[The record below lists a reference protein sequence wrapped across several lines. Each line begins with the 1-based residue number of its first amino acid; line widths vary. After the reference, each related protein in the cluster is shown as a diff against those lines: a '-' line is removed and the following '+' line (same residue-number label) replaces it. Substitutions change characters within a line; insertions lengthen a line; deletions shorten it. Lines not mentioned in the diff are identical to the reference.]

1 MKDLRVGID
10 IGSTTAKIIVTD
22 PGGSI
27 LYGDYRRHNTEVFK
41 TLLLMLDEVG
51 EQLAFDEHDS
61 LAILFTGTAGMGVA
75 ERARLPFVQEVS
87 ASAAVV
93 KRYLPEVR
101 TFIDLGGED
110 AKIIF
115 FDRDLRPDIRMNG
128 NCAGGTGAFIDQMA
142 GLLGIP
148 VEKLSEEAA
157 KHESC
162 YPIASRCGVFAKTDI
177 QNLLSRDVPPR
188 DIAASIYRAVA
199 YQIISALARGME
211 IVPGVLFAGGPF
223 HFQPFPRQTFL
234 EIVNLDPE
242 DVVESTS
249 ADPRLTAE
257 RIPAA
262 GAALRAGEEGRV
274 ITYAELRRLLVESQ
288 GQRISTIRALP
299 PLFTSEAEYQTWATR
314 KSEAVIP
321 TVGLHEVAERPL
333 FLGVDSGSTTT
344 KIVLIDEDGRL
355 AFTYYAPNKGNP
367 VEAVLTGVRVL
378 QAQAE
383 EHGLE
388 LRISRSGVT
397 GYGEDLIAFAF
408 GMDEGHVETIAHYR
422 GARTFEPNVSFIL
435 DIGGQ
440 DMKAIFV
447 KDGVINNIELN
458 ESCSSGSGSFI
469 QTFATT
475 LGLGIEEFAQEACRA
490 QHPCDLGSRCTVFMN
505 SKVKQVLREGGAISD
520 ISAGLA
526 YSVIKNCLNKVLK
539 ITDSDLLGSMIVVQ
553 GGTFR
558 NPAILRAMELV
569 TGRSV
574 IRPDRSELMGAWG
587 AALMAR
593 DTYFKHPER
602 IASTFLPWDR
612 LDEALRYEKRRVT
625 CKGCENSCEVMVLSY
640 PERAQRPGVSA
651 RFFTGNKCER
661 IYSNRPK
668 GERRGENLAAVKQQ
682 LLLDRAVQGA
692 GTEEER
698 SGADDAHGSASAA
711 PSRPSH
717 QGRQRLR
724 VGIPRA
730 LNIWEDFP
738 FWHTLFT
745 EAGCEVV
752 LSDPSTTTLAEKGYN
767 SVMSENICFPA
778 KITNGHI
785 MNLIEKGVDRIFY
798 PKVRYNR
805 SEYTNVINKFN
816 CPVVTG
822 YPQVIESSIDPENRW
837 GIPFDA
843 PPISFHEPVLLR
855 INCIG
860 YLRSLGVDRRR
871 ASRAVTAGM
880 RAYEEYRREL
890 RKKSLE
896 VQQRAA
902 EEGRIL
908 ILLLGRPYHLDPLVN
923 MKIPD
928 IISDL
933 GYDVITEDSLP
944 LPPKKKL
951 PKVQVLTQWAFPN
964 RMFYAAHW
972 AGRHKHVEVVQ
983 LNSFGCGPDAL
994 TVDEIRSILNQY
1006 GKNPTVIKIDEMTS
1020 PGSVRLR
1027 LRSLMESI
1035 RQRRPAHQH
1044 RVSELLPRLETRI
1057 FTSKDKKKTVL
1068 APQFS
1073 PFYTDFLIAAYRH
1086 QGYNIEILPMGDRES
1101 IELGLRYSNN
1111 DICYPATI
1119 VIGDLLKALRS
1130 GRYDLSQVAVGL
1142 TQTGGQ
1148 CRASSYVSLLK
1159 RALIKAGY
1167 DNIPVVT
1174 ASTKSRGLK
1183 ALNEQPG
1190 FRVRTLPFTL
1200 TALYGLL
1207 FGDVMAKLY
1216 YYASVREVEKGSAM
1230 RLVRTYIDRGK
1241 DIIDHRSR
1249 AKMLSLIRQAVEEFN
1264 QLPMVMR
1271 DAPRVGIVG
1280 EIYVKFNPFGNL
1292 YTTDWLISH
1301 GIQPEVPPLI
1311 DFFLIPLI
1319 STPYNAANNIEKVKS
1334 FVIRLISRAE
1344 GYMDRLFLQVNDL
1357 LRGFKGDI
1365 TMFHPIG
1372 SMARSASGVIDLI
1385 NQYGE
1390 TWLLAGDIAMF
1401 AKEGVDNVV
1410 CLQPFGC
1417 IANHVIAKGVE
1428 RRMKTL
1434 FPSLNLLFLDMDSGM
1449 SEVNV
1454 LNRMELLVDGLKQRP
1469 EYLT

>member
-1 MKDLRVGID
+1 MKDLHVGID

-22 PGGSI
+22 PDGSI
-27 LYGDYRRHNTEVFK
+27 LYGDYRRHNTEVFR
-41 TLLLMLDEVG
+41 TLLAMLDAACERLTCDDGV
-51 EQLAFDEHDS
+51 S
-61 LAILFTGTAGMGVA
+61 LFVLFTGTAGMGVA

-148 VEKLSEEAA
+148 VERLSEEAA

-223 HFQPFPRQTFL
+223 HFQPYLRQTFL
-234 EIVNLDPE
+234 EIVNLAPE

-249 ADPRLTAE
+249 ADPQLTAE

-262 GAALRAGEEGRV
+262 GAALRAGAEGRR
-274 ITYAELRRLLVESQ
+274 IPFSELRELLIASQ
-288 GQRISTIRALP
+288 GQRLTTSRSLS
-299 PLFTSEAEYQTWATR
+299 PLFTSETEYQAWALR
-314 KSEAVIP
+314 KGKAVIP
-321 TVGLHEVAERPL
+321 TATLPEVADRPL

-344 KIVLIDEDGRL
+344 KIVLTDEDGRL
-355 AFTYYAPNKGNP
+355 AYTHYAPNRGNP
-367 VEAVLTGVRVL
+367 VEAVLTGVRHL
-378 QAQAE
+378 QRQAE
-383 EHGLE
+383 EQGLE
-388 LRISRSGVT
+388 LTIARSGVT

-469 QTFATT
+469 QTFATS

-490 QHPCDLGSRCTVFMN
+490 QNPCDLGSRCTVFMN
-505 SKVKQVLREGGAISD
+505 SKVKQVLREGGEISD

-539 ITDSDLLGSMIVVQ
+539 ITDSDLLGSTIVVQ

-593 DTYFKHPER
+593 DTYFKHPDGER
-602 IASTFLPWDR
+602 TPTTFLPWER

-625 CKGCENSCEVMVLSY
+625 CKGCENSCEVMILSY
-640 PERAQRPGVSA
+640 PERAQQQGRPA

-661 IYSNRPK
+661 IYTNRSRS
-668 GERRGENLAAVKQQ
+668 ERRGVNLAAVKQQ
-682 LLLDRAVQGA
+682 LLLERGPAVP
-692 GTEEER
+692 
-698 SGADDAHGSASAA
+698 ASLDLPA
-711 PSRPSH
+711 PSAVEMFG
-717 QGRQRLR
+717 QEGQKRLR
-724 VGIPRA
+724 IGIPRA
-730 LNIWEDFP
+730 LNIWEDYP

-752 LSDPSTTTLAEKGYN
+752 LSDPSTTAMVEKGYN

-785 MNLIEKGVDRIFY
+785 MNLIEKDVDRIFY

-805 SEYTNVINKFN
+805 SEYKNVINKFN

-855 INCIG
+855 INCMG
-860 YLRSLGVDRRR
+860 YLKSLGISRRR
-871 ASRAVTAGM
+871 ASRAVTLSM
-880 RAYEEYRREL
+880 RAYEEYRKEL
-890 RKKSLE
+890 RRKSLE
-896 VQQRAA
+896 VQQAAA
-902 EEGRIL
+902 EEGRTL

-933 GYDVITEDSLP
+933 GFDVITEDSLP

-972 AGRHKHVEVVQ
+972 AGRHRNVEVVQ

-1006 GKNPTVIKIDEMTS
+1006 GKHPTVIKIDEMTS

-1035 RQRRPAHQH
+1035 RQRKPVHQF
-1044 RVSELLPRLETRI
+1044 RVAELIPRLETRI

-1073 PFYTDFLIAAYRH
+1073 PFYTDFLIAAFRH

-1130 GRYDLSQVAVGL
+1130 GRYDLTQVAVGL

-1174 ASTKSRGLK
+1174 ASTKSRGTR

-1249 AKMLSLIRQAVEEFN
+1249 QKMLSLIREAVEEFN
-1264 QLPMVMR
+1264 RLPMVTR
-1271 DAPRVGIVG
+1271 DAPKVGIVG

-1319 STPYNAANNIEKVKS
+1319 STPYNAAKNIEKVKS

-1344 GYMDRLFLQVNDL
+1344 GFMDRLFLQVNDL
-1357 LRGFKGDI
+1357 LRGFKGEL
-1365 TMFHPIG
+1365 TLFHPIG

-1390 TWLLAGDIAMF
+1390 TWLLAGDIATF

-1469 EYLT
+1469 EHP